1 MLDVRRLEVLA
12 AATREGS
19 LAGAARSL
27 GLTPGAASQAIQALE
42 AQTGVALLERLPRG
56 VRATP
61 SGERLA
67 AHAEAIFTTL
77 RRAGAELAA
86 QKSDVVRLA
95 AFPSGVIGLVP
106 QLLERLAK
114 SAPELDV
121 QVLELEPDAG
131 RAALRAGDCELALV
145 NHHSLLA
152 PDTHGPWQVV
162 HLRDEPML
170 AALPLDHRLATR
182 SSIAIGQLSEDRWI
196 TQQPQ
201 SPCQEIVQRACA
213 DSGFAPR
220 VAATCGDYRSI
231 LALIGAGHGVS
242 LIPESA
248 LVGLANPPVALV
260 RTRPRIA
267 RRINVLMSSRVGVT
281 PAALTVLDALV
292 ENERSV
298 KGV

>member
-12 AATREGS
+12 AALREGS
-19 LAGAARSL
+19 LAGAARAL
-27 GLTPGAASQAIQALE
+27 GMTPGAASQAIHALE

-61 SGERLA
+61 AGERLA
-67 AHAEAIFTTL
+67 AHAEAVFTTL
-77 RRAGAELAA
+77 RRAEAEVAGEKGDA
-86 QKSDVVRLA
+86 VRLA
-95 AFPSGVIGLVP
+95 AFPSGVIALVP

-114 SAPELDV
+114 SAPHLDV

-131 RAALRAGDCELALV
+131 RAALRAGACELALV

-170 AALPLDHRLATR
+170 AALPLGHPLASR
-182 SSIAIGQLSEDRWI
+182 STIAISQLSDDRWI
-196 TQQPQ
+196 TQQPA

-220 VAATCGDYRSI
+220 VTATCGDYRSI

-248 LVGLANPPVALV
+248 LVGLADPPVALI
-260 RTRPRIA
+260 RTRPRTA
-267 RRINVLMSSRVGVT
+267 RRINVLLSSRAGIT

-298 KGV
+298 RGS